1 MSVRSNRFKAHP
13 KTPHELRSPPLASCS
28 YHRPQSWRS
37 DLHLLLLVPNGL
49 RERERERKRGG
60 LRTTSCERY
69 FEGNS
74 GVFLCLE
81 IGGSDS
87 HFFNAFHWGLRSE
100 MIFCENEMREMRKV
114 GKVGSHGWVGW
125 VVY

>member
-1 MSVRSNRFKAHP
+1 MSVRSDRFKARP

-28 YHRPQSWRS
+28 CHRPQPWRS

-49 RERERERKRGG
+49 RERERERERG
-60 LRTTSCERY
+60 LRTMSCGRS
-69 FEGNS
+69 FEVNS

-87 HFFNAFHWGLRSE
+87 HFFNAFHRGLRSK
-100 MIFCENEMREMRKV
+100 MIF
-114 GKVGSHGWVGW
+114 
-125 VVY
+125 